1 MITKID
7 IFIAFVSLSAALIAL
22 IGNNLIGLPILMA
35 LNIITLGVFIQKK
48 YYITSIMF
56 GIVLSFYIY
65 YIITILRVEYTLL
78 FF

>member
-48 YYITSIMF
+48 ILYNIYHVRNSVIILYLLYYN
-56 GIVLSFYIY
+56 
-65 YIITILRVEYTLL
+65 YT
-78 FF
+78 